1 MINKACYIE
10 GFDQDI
16 KVDKTF
22 DHDQWQ
28 DFKWWSIMLISIV
41 DRHWIKQYITA
52 IMENRIQSIGSLWR
66 ENNKYHTNL
75 LTWP

>member
-28 DFKWWSIMLISIV
+28 DFK
-41 DRHWIKQYITA
+41 
-52 IMENRIQSIGSLWR
+52 
-66 ENNKYHTNL
+66 
-75 LTWP
+75 